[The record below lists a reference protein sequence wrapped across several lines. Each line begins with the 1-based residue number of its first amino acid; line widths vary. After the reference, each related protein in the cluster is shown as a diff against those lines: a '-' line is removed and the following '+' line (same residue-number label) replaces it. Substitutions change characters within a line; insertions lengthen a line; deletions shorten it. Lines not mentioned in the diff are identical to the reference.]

1 MKPTTSKTKQKKIFF
16 IIIACLLMC
25 GGIAYAIHYY
35 QLKRHRDY
43 ILVQLQAIQTSSGW
57 GYEIL
62 TDGKVYIKQVYIP
75 AIQGKRSFRSK
86 EEALLVGNKVLDKIE
101 HKQMPVI
108 SLDELKEM
116 HITNDSAHNR

>member
-1 MKPTTSKTKQKKIFF
+1 MKPTTSKTKRKKILF
-16 IIIACLLMC
+16 IIIAGLFSC
-25 GGIAYAIHYY
+25 GAIAYAIHYY

-43 ILVQLQAIQTSSGW
+43 IFVQVQAIQTSAGW

-75 AIQGKRSFRSK
+75 AVQGKHSFRTK

-108 SLDELKEM
+108 SLGELKEM
-116 HITNDSAHNR
+116 HIIDDSAGDR